1 MKNKTAP
8 TLFVVSQPGRYREA
22 LCAFINNIPEV
33 QIIKIM
39 DWLNDAIAILPDLH
53 PAVILVNSPIT
64 QDSLHILHK
73 TKIENPG
80 LHCIMLVE
88 NQKQKQ
94 IIESY
99 GFNYILIKGFK
110 INELENTIRKACSQ
124 I

>member
-1 MKNKTAP
+1 MKNKMAP
-8 TLFVVSQPGRYREA
+8 TLFVISQPGRYRES

-39 DWLNDAIAILPDLH
+39 DRLNDAIVILPDLR
-53 PAVILVNSPIT
+53 PAAILVDSPIT
-64 QDSLHILHK
+64 QDSLQILQQAK
-73 TKIENPG
+73 VENPG

-94 IIESY
+94 ITASY

-110 INELENTIRKACSQ
+110 INELENAIRGACSQ